1 LEATRRP
8 TGPILRE
15 VTHVA
20 IIRITKEQIEEA
32 KKARDAAL
40 LKDDDFRRYD
50 EQLQSLGREAAKVRE
65 KEPS

>member
-1 LEATRRP
+1 M
-8 TGPILRE
+8 LRE

-32 KKARDAAL
+32 NKAREAAL
-40 LKDDDFRRYD
+40 LKDDEFRRYD
-50 EQLQSLGREAAKVRE
+50 EQLQSLGREAAKARK